1 MLETVQ
7 NTNHIINENDNGNI
21 RSLIGALVRDLQC
34 EDVFIF
40 LNEDNDIGT
49 IEIGVN
55 DYSVNTVKYAIKKI
69 ENDLVDG
76 YSASYDMETE
86 DVNLL
91 KDLLDNIVYLNKTNR
106 NGGNATLE
114 LA

>member
-21 RSLIGALVRDLQC
+21 RSLIGTLVRDLHC
-34 EDVFIF
+34 EDVFTF

-55 DYSVNTVKYAIKKI
+55 DFCVNVVTVDIEEV

-76 YSASYDMETE
+76 YSESYDMETQ

-91 KDLLDNIVYLNKTNR
+91 KDLLDTMNTINEANR
-106 NGGNATLE
+106 NGGNTTLE

>member
-21 RSLIGALVRDLQC
+21 RSLIGTLVRDLHC
-34 EDVFIF
+34 EDVFTF

-55 DYSVNTVKYAIKKI
+55 GFCVNAVKVGIIEI

-76 YSASYDMETE
+76 YSESYDMETQ
-86 DVNLL
+86 DVKLL
-91 KDLLDNIVYLNKTNR
+91 KDLLNNIVYLSEINLNA
-106 NGGNATLE
+106 GNDTLE

>member
-21 RSLIGALVRDLQC
+21 RSLIGTLVRDLQC
-34 EDVFIF
+34 EDAIIF
-40 LNEDNDIGT
+40 LNEDNDIGN
-49 IEIGVN
+49 IIIGVN
-55 DYSVNTVKYAIKKI
+55 DYSVNTVKYAIKEI

-76 YSASYDMETE
+76 YSESYDMETE
-86 DVNLL
+86 DIKLL
-91 KDLLDNIVYLNKTNR
+91 TELLDTMTTINETNR
-106 NGGNATLE
+106 NGGNDTLE